1 MPNIETCICGFAMTK
16 SLSHFW
22 NEKMLFNICL
32 WRCLQSLRRLK
43 LTKNASFFHQFF
55 FNQLPTKRIQSVFEG
70 PSTRKLIEWCRR
82 YIFGI
87 CKMHVKCGFWSQKS
101 EAQLKIFGLPQ
112 MNFLYFRTLKS
123 CSFIR
128 LIRTSSEPAFLRMNF
143 SKYRTNLLKNPYVN
157 LFLNNQF
164 NFQMKILLEMD
175 IPPRNGWAKF
185 FKGEVIIHFFIW
197 EDSNQLILDLAK
209 TISLIDLEGRFVI
222 QRLWY
227 EFSEIL

>member
-1 MPNIETCICGFAMTK
+1 MP
-16 SLSHFW
+16 
-22 NEKMLFNICL
+22 
-32 WRCLQSLRRLK
+32 
-43 LTKNASFFHQFF
+43 ASFINFF
-55 FNQLPTKRIQSVFEG
+55 VNQLPTKRIQSVFEG
-70 PSTRKLIEWCRR
+70 PSTRKLKQSDADNTF
-82 YIFGI
+82 FGI

-112 MNFLYFRTLKS
+112 MNFLYFKTLKS

-143 SKYRTNLLKNPYVN
+143 SKYRKNLLKNPYVN

-175 IPPRNGWAKF
+175 IRPRKGWAKF